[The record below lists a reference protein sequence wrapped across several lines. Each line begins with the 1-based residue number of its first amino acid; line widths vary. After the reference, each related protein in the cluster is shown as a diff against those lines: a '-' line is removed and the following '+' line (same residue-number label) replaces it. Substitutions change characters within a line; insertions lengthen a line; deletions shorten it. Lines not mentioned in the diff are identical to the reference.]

1 MNVDNRQKGKGKGNR
16 SLFPI
21 WLFPISLFLQAAF
34 RIAEKDLR
42 TEFRRSYEV
51 LSILSFS
58 VGSILICSFAWSV
71 GSVGS
76 EPEVAAAALWI
87 IIFFASILAFTT
99 SFTREADSGTLGG
112 LKTLPCSPLAI
123 LFGKIIYGIVLLF
136 LVECVLIPFSIIFLN
151 LDLSGRF
158 PALLLVCL
166 LGAVGLSF
174 AGSFVSGLV
183 MFSEG
188 KTLLLSFLL
197 IPVCMPVL
205 LPSVVATK
213 EIIGGSGID
222 EVMPEVMLAL
232 KLLIA
237 FLFLIT
243 AIMILTFEFV
253 LEE

>member
-1 MNVDNRQKGKGKGNR
+1 MKAENMQEGRGNS

-21 WLFPISLFLQAAF
+21 WLFPISLFWQASL

-42 TEFRRSYEV
+42 TEFRRSYEI

-58 VGSILICSFAWSV
+58 VGSILICSFAW
-71 GSVGS
+71 GSGGGGMV
-76 EPEVAAAALWI
+76 EPEVTAAALWI
-87 IIFFASILAFTT
+87 ILFFSSILTFTT
-99 SFTREADSGTLGG
+99 SFMREADRGTLGG

-123 LFGKIIYGIVLLF
+123 LFGKIIYGVVLLF
-136 LVECVLIPFSIIFLN
+136 FVECVLIPFSIIFLN

-158 PALLLVCL
+158 PALMLVCV
-166 LGAVGLSF
+166 LGAMGLSF

-205 LPSVVATK
+205 MPSVMATK
-213 EIIGGSGID
+213 EIIGGSGVV
-222 EVMPEVMLAL
+222 EVLPELR
-232 KLLIA
+232 LLIA
-237 FLFLIT
+237 FLLLIT
-243 AIMILTFEFV
+243 AIMVLTFEFV

>member
-1 MNVDNRQKGKGKGNR
+1 LERYHFREATMKNIG
-16 SLFPI
+16 I
-21 WLFPISLFLQAAF
+21 WDFQRAAF

-51 LSILSFS
+51 LSILTFS
-58 VGSILICSFAWSV
+58 VGSILICSFAWGGGGV
-71 GSVGS
+71 V
-76 EPEVAAAALWI
+76 EPEVAGAALWI
-87 IIFFASILAFTT
+87 ILFFASILAFTT
-99 SFTREADSGTLGG
+99 SFTREADRGTLGG
-112 LKTLPCSPLAI
+112 LKTLPCTPLAI

-136 LVECVLIPFSIIFLN
+136 FVECVLIPFSIIFLN
-151 LDLSGRF
+151 LDLGGRF

-197 IPVCMPVL
+197 IPICMPVL

-213 EIIGGSGID
+213 EIIGGSGIA
-222 EVMPEVMLAL
+222 EVMPELR
-232 KLLIA
+232 LLTA
-237 FLFLIT
+237 FLLLIT
-243 AIMILTFEFV
+243 AIMVLTFEFV

>member
-1 MNVDNRQKGKGKGNR
+1 MQKSKN
-16 SLFPI
+16 I
-21 WLFPISLFLQAAF
+21 WLFVISLFWQAAF
-34 RIAEKDLR
+34 GIAEKDLR
-42 TEFRRSYEV
+42 AEFRRSYEV
-51 LSILSFS
+51 LSILTFS
-58 VGSILICSFAWSV
+58 VGSILICSFAWSG

-87 IIFFASILAFTT
+87 ILFFASILAFTT
-99 SFTREADSGTLGG
+99 SFTREADRGTLGG

-123 LFGKIIYGIVLLF
+123 LAGKIIYGTALLF
-136 LVECVLIPFSIIFLN
+136 FVECVLIPFSIIFLN
-151 LDLSGRF
+151 LELSGRF
-158 PALLLVCL
+158 PALLLVCF
-166 LGAVGLSF
+166 LGAAGLSF

-205 LPSVVATK
+205 IPSVMATK
-213 EIIGGSGID
+213 EIIGGSGIT
-222 EVMPEVMLAL
+222 EVVPELR
-232 KLLIA
+232 LLIA

-243 AIMILTFEFV
+243 AVMILTFEFV

>member
-1 MNVDNRQKGKGKGNR
+1 MKKSGMGEFQR
-16 SLFPI
+16 
-21 WLFPISLFLQAAF
+21 AAL

-42 TEFRRSYEV
+42 TEFRRSYEI
-51 LSILSFS
+51 LSILIFS
-58 VGSILICSFAWSV
+58 LGSVLICSLAW
-71 GSVGS
+71 GGGGTT
-76 EPEVAAAALWI
+76 EPKVAGAALWVI
-87 IIFFASILAFTT
+87 LFFSSILVFTT
-99 SFTREADSGTLGG
+99 SFTREADRGTLGG

-123 LFGKIIYGIVLLF
+123 LFGKIIYGTALLF
-136 LVECVLIPFSIIFLN
+136 FVECVLIPFSIVFLN
-151 LDLSGRF
+151 LHLGTRF

-166 LGAVGLSF
+166 LGAIGLSF

-205 LPSVVATK
+205 IPSVSATK
-213 EIIGGSGID
+213 KIIGGFGIA
-222 EVMPEVMLAL
+222 EVMPELS
-232 KLLIA
+232 LLIA
-237 FLFLIT
+237 FLLLIT

>member
-1 MNVDNRQKGKGKGNR
+1 MTTKN
-16 SLFPI
+16 I
-21 WLFPISLFLQAAF
+21 WAFQRAAL

-51 LSILSFS
+51 LSILTFS
-58 VGSILICSFAWSV
+58 VGSILICSFAWS
-71 GSVGS
+71 GSSIGS

-99 SFTREADSGTLGG
+99 SFTREADRGTLGG

-123 LFGKIIYGIVLLF
+123 LAGKIIYGTVLLF
-136 LVECVLIPFSIIFLN
+136 FVECVLIPFSIIFLN
-151 LDLSGRF
+151 LELGGRF

-205 LPSVVATK
+205 MPSVSATR
-213 EIIGGSGID
+213 EIIAGSGIS
-222 EVMPEVMLAL
+222 EVVPELR
-232 KLLIA
+232 LLTA
-237 FLFLIT
+237 FLFMIT
-243 AIMILTFEFV
+243 AVMILTFEFV